1 MMTVSTADDAPHVSS
16 AAGPTRSGATR
27 VSGID
32 TLRGLVIVLMVL
44 DHVRDFFSVPIDPL
58 ALDSGDPALFLTRW
72 VTHLC
77 APTFVFLAGV
87 SVWLQSSNGKTR
99 PDLSRFLVTRG
110 LWLIVLEI
118 AVIGL
123 GFNFG
128 WWIFLQVIWAIGVGL
143 IVLAGL
149 IWLPRLLVLG
159 IGASIVLFH
168 PLLNTVPAEALG
180 LLEVLWRP
188 LAVFGPWQTSAGF
201 ALVAYPAIPWL
212 GVLLLGYGLGF
223 VFRKDPAVR
232 RKWVLGL
239 ALGALTLF
247 ALLRGLNVSGADP
260 RPWIMQID
268 PLWTAFSVVNVSKY
282 PPSMAYVL
290 VTLGLALLLYLGLER
305 LKGPAAKVL
314 TTFGRTP
321 LFTYLIHVWLA
332 HGMAVVVGL
341 AMGVPLHAFGSSIL
355 DPERLTQAG
364 WGSGLAGVYMAWLA
378 TLVLLYP
385 LSLWFEGIKRRRR
398 DWWLGYL

>member
-1 MMTVSTADDAPHVSS
+1 MTIDTTVKDASSIASAD
-16 AAGPTRSGATR
+16 GLTRSGLAR
-27 VSGID
+27 MSGID
-32 TLRGLVIVLMVL
+32 TLRGLVIILMVL

-72 VTHLC
+72 VAHLC

-87 SVWLQSSNGKTR
+87 SVWLQASNGKTK

-128 WWIFLQVIWAIGVGL
+128 WWIFLQVIWAIGAGM

-149 IWLPRLLVLG
+149 IWLPRWAVLG
-159 IGASIVLFH
+159 IGAAILLLH
-168 PLLNTVPAEALG
+168 PLLTIVSVEALG
-180 LLEVLWRP
+180 PLEALWRP

-201 ALVAYPAIPWL
+201 ALVAYPAIPWM

-223 VFRKDPAVR
+223 VFGKDPAVR
-232 RKWVLGL
+232 SIWVLGL
-239 ALGALTLF
+239 AIGALGSF
-247 ALLRGLNVSGADP
+247 AILRGFNMPGIDP
-260 RPWIMQID
+260 RPWVTQVE

-282 PPSMAYVL
+282 PPSLAYVL

-305 LKGPAAKVL
+305 LKGPFASVL

-332 HGMAVVVGL
+332 HGLAVAVGL
-341 AMGVPLHAFGSSIL
+341 AMGVPLDAFANFIL
-355 DPERLTQAG
+355 DPDRLTQAG
-364 WGSGLAGVYMAWLA
+364 WGFGLPGIYLAWLV

-385 LSLWFEGIKRRRR
+385 LSRWFEGIKRRRR
-398 DWWLGYL
+398 DWWLSYL

>member
-1 MMTVSTADDAPHVSS
+1 MTTDTTVKDASSIASAD
-16 AAGPTRSGATR
+16 GLTRSGLAR

-32 TLRGLVIVLMVL
+32 TLRGLVIILMVL

-87 SVWLQSSNGKTR
+87 SVWLQASNGKTK
-99 PDLSRFLVTRG
+99 PHLSRFLVTRG

-128 WWIFLQVIWAIGVGL
+128 WWIFLQVIWAIGAGM

-149 IWLPRLLVLG
+149 IWLSRWAVLG
-159 IGASIVLFH
+159 IGAAILVLH
-168 PLLNTVPAEALG
+168 PLLTIVPVEALG
-180 LLEVLWRP
+180 PLEALWRP

-201 ALVAYPAIPWL
+201 ALVAYPAIPWM

-223 VFRKDPAVR
+223 VFGRDPAVR
-232 RKWVLGL
+232 TKWLLGL
-239 ALGALTLF
+239 AIGALASF
-247 ALLRGLNVSGADP
+247 AVLRGFNLSGVDP
-260 RPWIMQID
+260 RPWAIQVE
-268 PLWTAFSVVNVSKY
+268 PLWTAFSVINVSKY
-282 PPSMAYVL
+282 PPSLAYVL

-305 LKGPAAKVL
+305 LKGSVASVL

-332 HGMAVVVGL
+332 HGLAVAVGL
-341 AMGVPLHAFGSSIL
+341 AIGIPLDAFGNSIL

-364 WGSGLAGVYMAWLA
+364 WGFGLAGVYLAWLA

-385 LSLWFEGIKRRRR
+385 LSRWFEGIKRRRR